1 MLFLYFFYYDCERRK
16 CYNFTEK
23 DVDACGC
30 ECVKVNE
37 GLNVFVQV
45 VWIHSSL
52 LLGYGREILLVAFKS
67 KNIHACLLSSQENFR
82 LSVME
87 KTAWFYLKFLT
98 LWTVKGFNI
107 RSSCLS
113 FSLPSQ
119 MLFIAVTVT
128 TDSRSMLE
136 LCTFSPPIIPI

>member
-1 MLFLYFFYYDCERRK
+1 M
-16 CYNFTEK
+16 
-23 DVDACGC
+23 
-30 ECVKVNE
+30 
-37 GLNVFVQV
+37 QV
-45 VWIHSSL
+45 VWIHSSS
-52 LLGYGREILLVAFKS
+52 LLGYGREILLSAFKS

-82 LSVME
+82 LSVMG

-113 FSLPSQ
+113 FSLPSSQ

-136 LCTFSPPIIPI
+136 LCTFSPPIIPIWCFPFLWPPSCDYCGTPVTYSIVQKCWKIMQWVAS

>member
-1 MLFLYFFYYDCERRK
+1 M
-16 CYNFTEK
+16 
-23 DVDACGC
+23 
-30 ECVKVNE
+30 
-37 GLNVFVQV
+37 QV

-52 LLGYGREILLVAFKS
+52 LFGYGREILLLAFKS

-113 FSLPSQ
+113 FFLPSQ

-136 LCTFSPPIIPI
+136 LCTFSPSIIPI